1 VESGYRDIGVSE
13 YRDIGV
19 SEYREINSVYH
30 RLVPPVVLVSNR
42 QHPIVKRCRTL
53 ALAREAPAVLLDGE
67 HLVADAVAAGLPLE
81 AVLTDERPRE
91 VTRLTDARGVPRY
104 EGTRA
109 VLAAAS
115 PVRTTTGI
123 VAIAR
128 WVPSS
133 LDTLLTNAAPLIVA
147 LVDVQDP
154 GNVGSVIRTAEALGA
169 SGVMA
174 LGETA
179 DPGGWKAL
187 RGAMASTF
195 RLPVAR
201 GTVSEALAGARTRGC
216 RVAATMAGGGDR
228 IDQAALHAPLLLL
241 LGNEGAGLDRQVI
254 DAADVRLSI
263 PMAAAVN
270 SLNVSVTAALC
281 LWEAQRQR
289 LGARG
294 SGLGARGSGLGVKD
308 K

>member
-1 VESGYRDIGVSE
+1 
-13 YRDIGV
+13 
-19 SEYREINSVYH
+19 
-30 RLVPPVVLVSNR
+30 VPPVVVVSNR
-42 QHPIVKRCRTL
+42 QHPIVKRCRAL

-67 HLVADAVAAGLPLE
+67 HLVADALAAGVTLE

-91 VTRLTDARGVPRY
+91 VTSIADARGVPRY

-115 PVRTTTGI
+115 PVRTTSGI

-128 WVPSS
+128 WTPAP
-133 LDTLLTNAAPLIVA
+133 LDILLGSASPLIVA

-154 GNVGSVIRTAEALGA
+154 GNVGSVIRTSEALGA

-187 RGAMASTF
+187 RGAMGSTF

-201 GTVSEALAGARTRGC
+201 GTVSEALAGARARGC
-216 RVAATMAGGGDR
+216 RVAATVATGGDG
-228 IDQAALHAPLLLL
+228 IDLAALGGPLLLM
-241 LGNEGAGLDRQVI
+241 LGNEGAGLDRDVI

-263 PMAAAVN
+263 PMAATVN

-281 LWEAQRQR
+281 LWEARRQR
-289 LGARG
+289 FGARG
-294 SGLGARGSGLGVKD
+294 QRLKAQDPSTQDPGLQD
-308 K
+308 